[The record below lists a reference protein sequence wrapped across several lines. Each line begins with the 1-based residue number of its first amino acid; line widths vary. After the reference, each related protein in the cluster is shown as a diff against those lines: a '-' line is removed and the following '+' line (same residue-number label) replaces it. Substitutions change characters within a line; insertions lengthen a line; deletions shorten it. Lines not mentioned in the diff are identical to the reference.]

1 MNDRAVCF
9 DLDDTLYDYREY
21 AAAGLRAA
29 ADLLESRTGE
39 RVHDELHRLYF
50 DEGVT
55 ENTFDVLLE
64 RRGLPEALLDDLVA
78 AYHGATEPLTP
89 YPATQSV
96 LSSLGSDNRLGLIT
110 DGRRGR
116 AKLRRLGVHDHF
128 DTVVVTPT
136 LCRSK
141 RDAEVFERAL
151 SDLAVP
157 PTAAVYVGDDPRV
170 DFRRPNELGMTT
182 VRLRRGRYVDLDPDG
197 EASAPDHE
205 IDDLADLPSRLW
217 AEHGRRSDV

>member
-1 MNDRAVCF
+1 MSVRAICF

-21 AAAGLRAA
+21 AAAGLCAA

-39 RVHDELHRLYF
+39 CVHDELHRLYF

-55 ENTFDVLLE
+55 ESTFDVILE
-64 RRGLPEALLDDLVA
+64 RHELPETFLDDLVD
-78 AYHGATEPLTP
+78 AYHGATAPLTP
-89 YPATQSV
+89 YAATRSV
-96 LSSLGSDNRLGLIT
+96 LSSLGAVYRLGLIT

-116 AKLRRLGVHDHF
+116 AKLRRLDVHDHF

-136 LCRSK
+136 ICRSK
-141 RDAEVFERAL
+141 HEAEVFERAL
-151 SDLAVP
+151 ADLAVP

-182 VRLRRGRYVDLDPDG
+182 IRLRRGRYVDLDPDG
-197 EASAPDHE
+197 ESAAPDHGV
-205 IDDLADLPSRLW
+205 DDIADLPSRL
-217 AEHGRRSDV
+217 